1 MHAGVVLAPRLRRLR
16 APAPAILAASL
27 ALLLSAC
34 ATTAVPP
41 EARLGLK
48 LPPAALGASISVQQ
62 HLKVERNG
70 RTDDL
75 DVALQVEPEAIDVV
89 GLAFG
94 QRVLTLHYDGK
105 ELTSWRHVM
114 LPSQVRAEDVLED
127 MQLTLWPAEAIAA
140 ALPEGWRVADQ
151 GAGADATRTLYLKN
165 EPIMQIR
172 YSADPRW
179 SGTVVLDNLR
189 YHYKLTIQFAPN
201 GDQDGQKTQ

>member
-1 MHAGVVLAPRLRRLR
+1 MHAGLTLRR
-16 APAPAILAASL
+16 AMPAKWTLLAILAL
-27 ALLLSAC
+27 ALGAC
-34 ATTAVPP
+34 STIPP
-41 EARLGLK
+41 PQARLGLE
-48 LPPAALGASISVQQ
+48 LAPAALGTSISVQQ

-140 ALPEGWRVADQ
+140 ALPQGWRVAEQ
-151 GAGADATRTLYLKN
+151 GATRTLYLLD
-165 EPIMQIR
+165 EPILQIA
-172 YSADPRW
+172 YSNNPRW
-179 SGTVVLDNLR
+179 SGTVVLENLR

-201 GDQDGQKTQ
+201 TD